1 MLGQISLITLLLW
14 VSYSKLFINWG
25 LTEGMGEHRPFYI
38 SLVLS
43 LLTLPMPR
51 RFCCFFITEMYV
63 LQVEEDVDE
72 DEDEERQ
79 GMKGNQ
85 ETDADNDGAESKR
98 EHAELKKE
106 EKKEMES
113 RPALFD
119 KYLQLKCVCIVFIFI
134 LWIITICVTY
144 FLADYSGSNADFEKG
159 DLYTFVELT
168 EDEANEFVMCWYLAI
183 FVWGFLIN
191 ELRIVIISLLAPIKA
206 QNFFEK

>member
-1 MLGQISLITLLLW
+1 M
-14 VSYSKLFINWG
+14 
-25 LTEGMGEHRPFYI
+25 YI
-38 SLVLS
+38 
-43 LLTLPMPR
+43 
-51 RFCCFFITEMYV
+51 

-98 EHAELKKE
+98 EYAEEKKE
-106 EKKEMES
+106 EKEMES

-144 FLADYSGSNADFEKG
+144 FLADYSGSNEDFEKG

-206 QNFFEK
+206 QNFFER